1 MSQAGIINVA
11 GGGGGGS
18 AVETLT
24 GNTGGAVP
32 PTANNIFVLGT
43 GGITVAGNPGGS
55 TLTISLIDNLLIGT
69 ATTTDGTTYVSFS
82 ASANVPLPVSGT
94 SASIRCNIS
103 GMDVANG
110 LAIGGELIGL
120 AKNVSGTVTI
130 VGVGDITRNNDNAL
144 SAWTAQLSVSG
155 TNVQLQVRGV
165 AAHTINWRTL
175 IDYII
180 AP

>member
-1 MSQAGIINVA
+1 MSQFFINSS

-18 AVETLT
+18 AVQTLT

-32 PTANNIFVLGT
+32 PTGNNINVLGT
-43 GGITVAGNPGGS
+43 GGITVAGNQGTS

-69 ATTTDGTTYVSFS
+69 ATTTDGTTYVPFT
-82 ASANVPLPVSGT
+82 ASANIPLPTPSTCVSV
-94 SASIRCNIS
+94 RCNIT

-120 AKNVSGTVTI
+120 AKNVGGVVTI

-144 SAWTAQLSVSG
+144 SSWTAELTVSG
-155 TNVQLQVRGV
+155 TNVQLAVRGV